1 MDFRF
6 SEEQIQIMEAA
17 RKFARK
23 EFPKVARDCD
33 RQERF
38 PKEVWQI
45 AGELGF
51 MGIFIAEEYGGLGLG
66 VLEHALVMEEFWRVD
81 PGVGN
86 ILLAVFGS
94 EIISA
99 FGSEEQKRR
108 YLNEIAQGRSIWA
121 CAITEPNAGSD
132 IFAQS
137 TTARRDGDEYIING
151 SKQFISN
158 GTVADYVLVMCRT
171 NPEEKNRF
179 KRHGFLVVERSSKGF
194 SAVKLTGKMGIRASD
209 TAALSFDDV
218 RVPVENL
225 IGMREGE
232 GFKHV
237 MHLFNINRV
246 VAAAQGVGVA
256 QASLDRTVKY
266 VKERVQFGRAIG
278 SFQGIQFSLADMAA
292 QVEAARRMYQL
303 AAWQID
309 NDQVDPQIVSIA
321 KLLAGRAA
329 VAVTQEA
336 VQLHGGYGYM
346 EEYDVERFYRD
357 AKVVEIYEG
366 TREIEKLTIARELL
380 GRDFKG

>member
-1 MDFRF
+1 MV
-6 SEEQIQIMEAA
+6 
-17 RKFARK
+17 
-23 EFPKVARDCD
+23 PKSRNV
-33 RQERF
+33 
-38 PKEVWQI
+38 V
-45 AGELGF
+45 
-51 MGIFIAEEYGGLGLG
+51 
-66 VLEHALVMEEFWRVD
+66 
-81 PGVGN
+81 
-86 ILLAVFGS
+86 
-94 EIISA
+94 
-99 FGSEEQKRR
+99 

>member
-1 MDFRF
+1 
-6 SEEQIQIMEAA
+6 
-17 RKFARK
+17 
-23 EFPKVARDCD
+23 
-33 RQERF
+33 
-38 PKEVWQI
+38 
-45 AGELGF
+45 
-51 MGIFIAEEYGGLGLG
+51 
-66 VLEHALVMEEFWRVD
+66 MEEFWRVD

-99 FGSEEQKRR
+99 FGSEEQKRL

>member
-38 PKEVWQI
+38 PKEVWQM

-292 QVEAARRMYQL
+292 LVEAARRMYQL

>member
-38 PKEVWQI
+38 PKEVWQM

-225 IGMREGE
+225 IGMQEGE

>member
-38 PKEVWQI
+38 PKEVWQM